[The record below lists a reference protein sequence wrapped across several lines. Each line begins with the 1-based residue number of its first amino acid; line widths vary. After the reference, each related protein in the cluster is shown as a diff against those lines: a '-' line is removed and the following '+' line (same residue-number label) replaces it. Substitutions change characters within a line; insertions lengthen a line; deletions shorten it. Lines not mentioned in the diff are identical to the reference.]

1 VDKKIVNVIEEDGE
15 YLIPLG
21 DDLCEQMGW
30 EVGDTLQWTDNKDGS
45 FSLSKQEKQMTQLV
59 LVETVHSFRMRY
71 VVEVPQGQL
80 DWALD
85 TVVCEDAKEFS
96 QEFIGEQIVS
106 SRVLTK
112 EQVIELA
119 REDNKYLASWPDE
132 KLYSHFV
139 TEWENI
145 KK

>member
-1 VDKKIVNVIEEDGE
+1 MDKKIVNVIEEDGE